1 MLWNWYTVDAC
12 FLSSKWHIT
21 SGGMMAGSC
30 VGVICLVVALEAL
43 RRVARE
49 YDACISRGAL
59 AAASAGAQP
68 LTSVGAAMAQDSD
81 SDRKNPLTACDGG
94 TPGRKVNA
102 FTPNL
107 IQQLVRALLHMLQFA
122 VAYIIMLLAMY
133 FNGYI
138 IICIVGTP

>member
-1 MLWNWYTVDAC
+1 
-12 FLSSKWHIT
+12 
-21 SGGMMAGSC
+21 MAGSC
-30 VGVICLVVALEAL
+30 IGVICLVVALEAL
-43 RRVARE
+43 RRAARE
-49 YDACISRGAL
+49 YDAYISRGAL

-68 LTSVGAAMAQDSD
+68 LTSAGASMAHDSD
-81 SDRKNPLTACDGG
+81 SDRKNPLAACDGG

-107 IQQLVRALLHMLQFA
+107 FQQLVRALLHMLQFA

-138 IICIVGTP
+138 IVCIVRTP